1 MMLSIN
7 ILQVLRINWVGD
19 TMRKKK
25 EEEEK
30 VGFDLSTLSLQE
42 LVTVYK
48 DITDFMQYLD
58 DNKIIVEEEKETEDD

>member
-58 DNKIIVEEEKETEDD
+58 DNKIIVEEEKENEDD

>member
-42 LVTVYK
+42 LITVYK

>member
-7 ILQVLRINWVGD
+7 TLQILRINWVGD
-19 TMRKKK
+19 TMKKN
-25 EEEEK
+25 EEEK

-42 LVTVYK
+42 LINVYK
-48 DITDFMQYLD
+48 NITDFMQYLD

>member
-42 LVTVYK
+42 LITVYK

-58 DNKIIVEEEKETEDD
+58 DNKIIVEEEKENEDD